1 MIKYNLSLDNALNHS
16 GYAIFQ
22 NNKLIKYGV
31 IDASK
36 EQTAGQKFLYL
47 YNSLQSILDTFD
59 IVNIFFEDCQ
69 CQSNQQTYKILS
81 EVQGVITLFCEQNNI
96 GYKILS
102 PSHWR
107 KVLKDKYGMSW
118 GRKRVEQKQTA
129 IDFIQEHYKKEVDSD
144 TADAICIG
152 CAANIEIN
160 KTESAF

>member
-1 MIKYNLSLDNALNHS
+1 MRLLALDQAS
-16 GYAIFQ
+16 RVTGVAIF
-22 NNKLIKYGV
+22 NDDKLVKYG
-31 IDASK
+31 
-36 EQTAGQKFLYL
+36 
-47 YNSLQSILDTFD
+47 TFE
-59 IVNIFFEDCQ
+59 IK
-69 CQSNQQTYKILS
+69 SNQDLGKRLTQFLENLDKLCAAYHFDAIAYEDIQLQMGNVETYKKLAYIQAMILFWCDKH
-81 EVQGVITLFCEQNNI
+81 EKNLYC
-96 GYKILS
+96 LS

-118 GRKRVEQKQTA
+118 GRKRAEQKQTA

>member
-1 MIKYNLSLDNALNHS
+1 MRLLALDQAS
-16 GYAIFQ
+16 RITGVAIFD
-22 NNKLIKYGV
+22 NDKLIKYG
-31 IDASK
+31 
-36 EQTAGQKFLYL
+36 
-47 YNSLQSILDTFD
+47 TFE
-59 IVNIFFEDCQ
+59 IK
-69 CQSNQQTYKILS
+69 SNQELGKRLTHFLENLDKLYAAYHFNAVAYEDIQLQMGNVETYKKLAYIQAMIL
-81 EVQGVITLFCEQNNI
+81 FWCEKHEKNL
-96 GYKILS
+96 YCLS

-118 GRKRVEQKQTA
+118 GRKRAEQKQTA